1 MMESGFIFLPV
12 GFQLDVPNSHHGNII
27 QEKEAKENGT

>member
-1 MMESGFIFLPV
+1 MMESFIFLLADY
-12 GFQLDVPNSHHGNII
+12 QLAVCCSHHGNII